1 LSVRNCFKAL
11 LLLFYFS
18 VIYFHIQSL
27 KKKGTIGRMEGIPR
41 VPMAAP
47 EMKVPSQ
54 PFPEQLRPAIKEV
67 ILNEFNLREV

>member
-1 LSVRNCFKAL
+1 
-11 LLLFYFS
+11 
-18 VIYFHIQSL
+18 
-27 KKKGTIGRMEGIPR
+27 MEGIPR